1 MKRCALAVISLLS
14 FLVLAAATLPATAA
28 TNAMS
33 HPQAPRAGSSSYPRP
48 LCQSKRSTCTDVANQ
63 PRNSYVGH
71 DEPSAYLTM
80 KPAGDR
86 RNRPLLGCY

>member
-33 HPQAPRAGSSSYPRP
+33 HPQAPSAGSSSYPRP
-48 LCQSKRSTCTDVANQ
+48 FCQSE
-63 PRNSYVGH
+63 PLHVG
-71 DEPSAYLTM
+71 
-80 KPAGDR
+80 
-86 RNRPLLGCY
+86 RPG